1 LVGIFALIISY
12 NISFGWNKKKSVK
25 FANFDAISKVTRQ
38 TLFPRRTLPL
48 LIRGLVLVFI
58 ILGISG
64 FGIWYNGTV
73 SDIDY
78 ILAIDSSGSMLA
90 DDFEPTRLEAAKA
103 AAIDFVDGLGAETN
117 LGVISFTGTAVLDQP
132 LTTDKQLV
140 KEAISG
146 IGGVYAAGTSIGDA
160 LTLASSIFGT
170 SELMGKSRA
179 VILLTD
185 GQTNVGL
192 PIDDAV
198 TYAEEQGVVVH
209 VMGIGTEEGGTFID
223 DLAISTI
230 DYDTLGALAED
241 TGGNFYLIGSEE
253 EMRMAYAEISNSS
266 EGRVFVDSGRYLL
279 LIACI
284 FLLVEWI
291 LANTRYK
298 TII

>member
-1 LVGIFALIISY
+1 
-12 NISFGWNKKKSVK
+12 
-25 FANFDAISKVTRQ
+25 
-38 TLFPRRTLPL
+38 
-48 LIRGLVLVFI
+48 
-58 ILGISG
+58 
-64 FGIWYNGTV
+64 
-73 SDIDY
+73 
-78 ILAIDSSGSMLA
+78 
-90 DDFEPTRLEAAKA
+90 
-103 AAIDFVDGLGAETN
+103 
-117 LGVISFTGTAVLDQP
+117 
-132 LTTDKQLV
+132 
-140 KEAISG
+140 
-146 IGGVYAAGTSIGDA
+146 
-160 LTLASSIFGT
+160 
-170 SELMGKSRA
+170 
-179 VILLTD
+179 
-185 GQTNVGL
+185 VGL

>member
-1 LVGIFALIISY
+1 M
-12 NISFGWNKKKSVK
+12 K

-38 TLFPRRTLPL
+38 TLFPRKTLPL
-48 LIRGLVLVFI
+48 LIRGGVLIFI

-64 FGIWYNGTV
+64 FGVWYDGNV
-73 SDIDY
+73 SDTDY

-90 DDFEPTRLEAAKA
+90 DDFEPSRLEAAKKT
-103 AAIDFVDGLGAETN
+103 AIDFIDGLSSETN
-117 LGVISFTGTAVLDQP
+117 IGVISFTGTAVLDQP

-140 KEAISG
+140 EESILE

-160 LTLASSIFGT
+160 LTLASSIFGST
-170 SELMGKSRA
+170 ELLGKSRA

-192 PIDDAV
+192 PLDEAIE
-198 TYAEEQGVVVH
+198 YASERGVLVH
-209 VMGIGTEEGGTFID
+209 VMGIGTEEGGMFVD
-223 DLAISTI
+223 ELAISTI
-230 DYDTLGALAED
+230 NYETLEKLAKE

-253 EMRMAYAEISNSS
+253 EMAMAYDEISSS
-266 EGRVFVDSGRYLL
+266 SKGRVFLDAGRYLL

-284 FLLVEWI
+284 FLLVEWV
-291 LANTRYK
+291 LANTKYK